1 MLIILNY
8 LYKYSWLYKGFQTW
22 LRASDNLFFFFSFF
36 PEVVEQIQKQI
47 TISPYEKSHHNP
59 NSRYLPT
66 VFVLVSKM
74 TENLERGVLK
84 ESSFPFLPHF
94 TLLSCCCQHR
104 CTDSAFLWLPHIL
117 PASCQVTGRGPSA
130 SPKLAQWLGQ
140 NFCNLLNSEYRNQN
154 LWADGKIATQG
165 CVAFCG
171 SIFFFSSQNRAM
183 VCLQYIPQGYQTRK
197 PSTKIIN
204 KKKSIISYVNIM
216 YPLSISR
223 DHYVQCAIQ

>member
-1 MLIILNY
+1 MKDFKPGWGLGTI
-8 LYKYSWLYKGFQTW
+8 F
-22 LRASDNLFFFFSFF
+22 FFFFSFF

-47 TISPYEKSHHNP
+47 TISPCEKSHHNP

-84 ESSFPFLPHF
+84 ESSFLFLPHF

-117 PASCQVTGRGPSA
+117 PASCQVTGRGLSA

-140 NFCNLLNSEYRNQN
+140 NFCNFLNSEYRNQN

-171 SIFFFSSQNRAM
+171 SIFFFPVRIEPWCVYSIFHRDIKPESH
-183 VCLQYIPQGYQTRK
+183 LQK
-197 PSTKIIN
+197 
-204 KKKSIISYVNIM
+204 
-216 YPLSISR
+216 
-223 DHYVQCAIQ
+223 